1 MVVLRGG
8 TTMDDKSRPFL
19 ARKLGAGTKVP
30 SQLSS
35 LASFWDDVCAGISQT
50 VEGVLDKSCQVSLKD
65 QEAVTGLEHWA
76 KDKASDKA
84 CFAYDLGT
92 SVRGVQVMIAY
103 REDWARFLAGEML
116 GDSDGASDLSEALAL
131 MLGEEFAITLGQ
143 HLGPLVN
150 RVEIM
155 DAQEPEITLHKASL
169 DAEQFNYLKNIKTLG
184 STFEIELGEKNFAL
198 TIFIDYA
205 ILLEISAEIALAGE
219 KAEAQ
224 EDPDTLKRLQSI
236 IHGTPVPLSVVLE
249 QLPMTI
255 GECSRIEIG
264 AEFAL
269 PGVSLSAL
277 KLFAETSNG
286 DVEIATGALG
296 VWKQFRA
303 IKLNQSVDKN
313 FVMTIG
319 DGR

>member
-1 MVVLRGG
+1 
-8 TTMDDKSRPFL
+8 MDDKSRPFL
-19 ARKLGAGTKVP
+19 ARKLRAGTKVP
-30 SQLSS
+30 SQISS
-35 LASFWDDVCAGISQT
+35 MTGFWEDVSNAVAQT
-50 VEGVLDKSCQVSLKD
+50 IEGVLDKSCQVNLKQ
-65 QEAVTGLEHWA
+65 QEIVTGLEHWA
-76 KDKASDKA
+76 NDET
-84 CFAYDLGT
+84 CFVYDLGT
-92 SVRGVQVMIAY
+92 SVRGVPLVIGC

-116 GDSDGASDLSEALAL
+116 GDSEGASELPQTLAL
-131 MLGEEFAITLGQ
+131 LLGEEFAITLGQ
-143 HLGPLVN
+143 ALGPLVN
-150 RVEIM
+150 RVELVG
-155 DAQEPEITLHKASL
+155 DEEPEIALHKASV
-169 DAEQFNYLKNIKTLG
+169 EIGQFDYLKKTKCLG
-184 STFEIELGEKNFAL
+184 SSFEIALEEKTYGL
-198 TIFIDYA
+198 TVFIDYA
-205 ILLEISAEIALAGE
+205 VLLNISAEMAEAGE
-219 KAEAQ
+219 EGQAHD
-224 EDPDTLKRLQSI
+224 DPDTLKRLQSI
-236 IHGTPVPLSVVLE
+236 IHGTPVPLNVVLE

-255 GECSRIEIG
+255 GECSRIEVG